1 MNTLK
6 IKLILNNCQNWN
18 SIYSKMAEIEEFY
31 SPKFTVEIDFE
42 VTSFT
47 DIPFQKATGSDG
59 SAGFE
64 QIITTE
70 MVEPEWYNQNIT
82 VKALAYDMV
91 LFYVP
96 NKDKIGHITSAGLR
110 ADNDQGPVE
119 LTIFGMNENDRLY
132 QNGVD
137 IGNAFCTM
145 TSHEIAHGLY
155 LMFGG
160 VDNVHKYFYSTY
172 PREILNNFNF
182 NSQVTW
188 WDVQITKIAK
198 ALDFIKKLIGLI
210 KQPMQQPQ
218 KFPQKIIIWANAI
231 KIEEGA
237 RPGVNNPG
245 NLKYS
250 PLTASWG
257 ATPDFMPTDGGNIAK
272 FPTSQKG
279 FDALCNF
286 LVLGCHDE
294 LKFFHQARTIK
305 EFTHVYANPP
315 AGSKYAENVARAL
328 GVTVET
334 DISTLIS

>member
-18 SIYSKMAEIEEFY
+18 SVYSKMSEIKEFY
-31 SPKFTVEIDFE
+31 APKFIVDIDFE
-42 VTSFT
+42 ITSFAN
-47 DIPFQKATGSDG
+47 IPFQKATGSDG

-64 QIITTE
+64 QLIVTE
-70 MVEPEWYNQNIT
+70 MVEPEWYDQNIT

-91 LFYVP
+91 LFYVT
-96 NKDKIGHITSAGLR
+96 NKDKLGHITSAGIR

-119 LTIFGMNENDRLY
+119 LTIFGMEENDRLY

-160 VDNVHKYFYSTY
+160 TDNVHKYFYSSH
-172 PREILNNFNF
+172 PREILTNFNF
-182 NSQVTW
+182 NPEVTW
-188 WDVQITKIAK
+188 WEVQVSKLAK
-198 ALDFIKKLIGLI
+198 AINFIKKLISQI
-210 KQPMQQPQ
+210 KEPMQQPQ
-218 KFPQKIIIWANAI
+218 KFPQIILTWANAI

-237 RPGVNNPG
+237 KPEINNPG
-245 NLKYS
+245 NLKYA

-257 ATPDFMPTDGGNIAK
+257 AKPGFNATDGGSIAR
-272 FPTSQKG
+272 FDTYQKG
-279 FDALCNF
+279 YDALCNF

-305 EFTHVYANPP
+305 EFTRVYANPP